1 MSFSFIQITDHHLGA
16 SEHVYNHGYATAH
29 ALGRV
34 LDHIAEADGWGAEF
48 LICTGDLVN
57 MGTADE
63 YGFFRRLAGL
73 EGAAAAPGPL
83 RLTRGQLGSLRAYFI
98 PGNHDAR
105 PVFFN
110 GFFTGT
116 PSDAFDANMAFEHG
130 GVQFLCLDF
139 GTGGRAGEVRPETLA
154 FVRARLAGGRP
165 SVLFMHYHPV
175 AVGIPWL
182 DAALPP
188 GIEAFWDIV
197 ESGRVLGVF
206 FGHAHTTVETRV
218 RGIPVMG
225 LRSTNFQFAVTEQP
239 VYCLLPPH
247 YRVVTVRDGA
257 LTSQIC
263 EVRL

>member
-1 MSFSFIQITDHHLGA
+1 MPFSFIQITDHHLGA
-16 SEHVYNHGYATAH
+16 TEQTYNHGYATAH
-29 ALGRV
+29 ALGQV

-48 LICTGDLVN
+48 LVCTGDLVN
-57 MGTADE
+57 NGTGEE
-63 YGFFRRLAGL
+63 YAFFRRFVGL

-83 RLTRGQLGSLRAYFI
+83 ALSRGRLRGLPAYFI
-98 PGNHDAR
+98 PGNHDVR
-105 PVFFN
+105 PVFFD
-110 GFFTGT
+110 GFFSGVA
-116 PSDAFDANMAFEHG
+116 PAGANMAFEHN

-154 FVRARLAGGRP
+154 FLRGHLGGGRP

-175 AVGIPWL
+175 PVGIPWL
-182 DAALPP
+182 DIALPQE
-188 GIEAFWDIV
+188 IEAFWDV
-197 ESGRVLGVF
+197 LESGRVLGVL

-247 YRVVTVRDGA
+247 YRVVTVGDGG
-257 LTSQIC
+257 LTSQIH
-263 EVRL
+263 EVRV